1 MTNTTGNPQDAGD
14 RTGGDAR
21 FAIPLT
27 ELERDAHVP
36 YEDRRTEI
44 AEDPA
49 EPVMRPH
56 QLNWIKATGVVGD
69 GRW

>member
-1 MTNTTGNPQDAGD
+1 MTDDPANPTASSDYAV
-14 RTGGDAR
+14 
-21 FAIPLT
+21 PLT

-49 EPVMRPH
+49 DPVKRPH
-56 QLNWIKATGVVGD
+56 ELNWIKATGVVGD

>member
-1 MTNTTGNPQDAGD
+1 MTDDA
-14 RTGGDAR
+14 RNETSGGDATY
-21 FAIPLT
+21 AIPLT

-36 YEDRRTEI
+36 YADRTTGL

-49 EPVMRPH
+49 DPVMRPH